1 MKYSTST
8 LNGNGETVPRLAAT
22 GALAYSPESPPE
34 RDYFFQYSWVIPE
47 VLAPDTNRRR
57 HFWFGD
63 SRRES
68 PHVEMLFQ
76 FWNKA
81 RRGEVELLYTANGV
95 AGRGKKVTGPL
106 AAYRHDDAGRD
117 RLILMQHGSYSIVK
131 LEDQPYLDRGEA
143 LLYRGIGKA
152 KAFRLHRLRDG
163 TVHEKVLDIHART
176 LTDSVVSFNA
186 VHSNLARTETEYLN
200 DRGVL
205 FRLCAGGVVR
215 CEQVWAEPREI
226 PHTAGEHPDHDIR
239 RRRGGS
245 ESD

>member
-1 MKYSTST
+1 
-8 LNGNGETVPRLAAT
+8 
-22 GALAYSPESPPE
+22 
-34 RDYFFQYSWVIPE
+34 
-47 VLAPDTNRRR
+47 
-57 HFWFGD
+57 
-63 SRRES
+63 
-68 PHVEMLFQ
+68 MLFQ